1 LIFLPKSKEEKE
13 KFDDIYEDYKEMFK
27 TNPGFIAKINKDKK
41 KVKVPIK
48 QFQNI
53 H

>member
-27 TNPGFIAKINKDKK
+27 PDPVFIEIIGRKVFGNDKK
-41 KVKVPIK
+41 RKYR
-48 QFQNI
+48 F
-53 H
+53 